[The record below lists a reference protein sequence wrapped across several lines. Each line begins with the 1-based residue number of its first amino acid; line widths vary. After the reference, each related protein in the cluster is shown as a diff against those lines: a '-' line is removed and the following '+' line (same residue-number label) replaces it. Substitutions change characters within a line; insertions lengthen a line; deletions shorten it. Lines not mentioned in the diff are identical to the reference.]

1 MPCLEAAARATAPPS
16 GSRPERAGGAK
27 HGAAT
32 LAAAGTVPARSFLLM
47 SSLSPHTCLQLSVAA
62 SALLVLASIGWVWHG
77 TRALPADSRDG
88 RSARCMAALFALGAL
103 AWLAYGL
110 YTGYAAL
117 WKADALMLF
126 AQQGAL
132 LRLPFLIG
140 GLAWVAALLVTR
152 VLRMLGRAGSA

>member
-1 MPCLEAAARATAPPS
+1 
-16 GSRPERAGGAK
+16 
-27 HGAAT
+27 
-32 LAAAGTVPARSFLLM
+32 M
-47 SSLSPHTCLQLSVAA
+47 SSLSPHTWLQLSVAA
-62 SALLVLASIGWVWHG
+62 SALLVLASIGWVWRG

-88 RSARCMAALFALGAL
+88 RSARRMAALFALGAL

-126 AQQGAL
+126 AQQVAL